1 MAADGTATGT
11 ARTETR
17 APPRRIEWR
26 RGFSALRALIR
37 DPEQTDQVFALLQ
50 ALAGDSGAR
59 LYEQICTFSEGR
71 ALLAEQPRLMDVL
84 SDREGLASLP
94 SGSFGRAYAAFM
106 GAENLS
112 AKGLADAQDAGRRD
126 DPNQSPEHRWFFD
139 RLRDMHDLWH
149 VLTGYGRD
157 LPGEAALLAFSY
169 AQTKNRAIGLIVL
182 TAAVR
187 GPKTL
192 DCHWQRTLFRA
203 WRRGR
208 RAALLPMARFEEL
221 LPRPLEEARR
231 ALHIDPI
238 ERAHPGGFP
247 GSEASA
253 AAA

>member
-1 MAADGTATGT
+1 
-11 ARTETR
+11 
-17 APPRRIEWR
+17 
-26 RGFSALRALIR
+26 
-37 DPEQTDQVFALLQ
+37 
-50 ALAGDSGAR
+50 
-59 LYEQICTFSEGR
+59 
-71 ALLAEQPRLMDVL
+71 MDVL

-94 SGSFGRAYAAFM
+94 PDSFGSTYAAFM
-106 GAENLS
+106 SAENLS
-112 AKGLADAQDAGRRD
+112 AQGLADAQATGRRV
-126 DPNQSPEHRWFFD
+126 DPDQSPEHRWFFD

>member
-17 APPRRIEWR
+17 APSRRIEWR

-59 LYEQICTFSEGR
+59 LYERICTFPEGR

-84 SDREGLASLP
+84 SNREGLASLP
-94 SGSFGRAYAAFM
+94 PDSLGRAYAAFM
-106 GAENLS
+106 SAEDLS
-112 AKGLADAQDAGRRD
+112 AKGLADAQYAGRRH
-126 DPNQSPEHRWFFD
+126 DPSQSPEHRWFFD

-157 LPGEAALLAFSY
+157 IAGEAALLAFSY
-169 AQTKNRAIGLIVL
+169 GQTKNRAIGILVL

-192 DCHWQRTLFRA
+192 DCRWQRTLFRA

-221 LPRPLEEARR
+221 LPHPLDEVQRT
-231 ALHIDPI
+231 LHIEPI

-247 GSEASA
+247 GIGPA
-253 AAA
+253 AAAA